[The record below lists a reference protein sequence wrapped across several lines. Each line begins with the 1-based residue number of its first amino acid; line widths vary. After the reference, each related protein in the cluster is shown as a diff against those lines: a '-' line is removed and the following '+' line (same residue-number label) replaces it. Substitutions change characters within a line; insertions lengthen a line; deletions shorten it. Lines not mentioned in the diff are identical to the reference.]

1 MCWLSRSFIAS
12 YHPSSLVLTARLR
25 AGWLD
30 SCPETSREGPFMA
43 THEPDAAPPTLTS
56 ALTLTNR
63 ENSGGSSAS
72 PPALGARASS
82 GPKRRPC
89 QELQGNQEVAEAEYC
104 AGPPS
109 KRWRESA
116 GAASWESGE
125 ETAAPGAD
133 SCQQT
138 SRSPTPA
145 ALQPGSC
152 QKPGSGHEVQAG
164 QASPQA
170 DAAAADQLA
179 QPLAS
184 DLQEQ
189 QAVVLPEWCDKAP
202 TLWVPEDGQVSKGG
216 ELGTFIS
223 VVLPNRQAA
232 FC

>member
-1 MCWLSRSFIAS
+1 
-12 YHPSSLVLTARLR
+12 
-25 AGWLD
+25 
-30 SCPETSREGPFMA
+30 MA